1 MASKTS
7 SVEGQ
12 SALCGPLSLVSRA
25 GERATVVLGVV
36 GSIEI
41 SAGVL
46 RKALSAVP
54 GHVLDS
60 KERSIR
66 AQEHVQVTAAD
77 DRVVC
82 VLNNALQNSICCRW
96 RRGIRSTAAVVAIAE
111 DVDVGALEPVG
122 VYVSVESLLDV
133 GAIEVDLGA
142 WRRVVSRVDYAQLAV
157 RVRACLCDVVDVEA
171 GVDLKYRCIESIKH
185 IAGVGLGGVRVREN
199 RELFLRRRELE
210 VGVQVRGVVARILTL
225 SNSLHKSLVEIEEVL
240 PELDVW
246 QEYNLLLNCPVS
258 DNGIV
263 DRDASQVEVVL
274 IIGRNETIS
283 DVWHIVTVV
292 C

>member
-12 SALCGPLSLVSRA
+12 SALCSPLSLVSRA
-25 GERATVVLGVV
+25 GERTAVVLGVV

-54 GHVLDS
+54 GHVLDG
-60 KERSIR
+60 KECSVC
-66 AQEHVQVTAAD
+66 AQKHVQVTAAD

-82 VLNNALQNSICCRW
+82 VLNDALQNSVRCRW
-96 RRGIRSTAAVVAIAE
+96 RRGIGSTAAVVAIAK

-133 GAIEVDLGA
+133 GAIEIDLGA
-142 WRRVVSRVDYAQLAV
+142 WRRVVSRVYYAQLAV

-185 IAGVGLGGVRVREN
+185 IAGVGLGGVRVGEN
-199 RELFLRRRELE
+199 RELLLGRRELE

-225 SNSLHKSLVEIEEVL
+225 ANSLHESLVEVEEVL

-246 QEYNLLLNCPVS
+246 QENNLLLNCPVP

-263 DRDASQVEVVL
+263 D
-274 IIGRNETIS
+274 
-283 DVWHIVTVV
+283 
-292 C
+292 